1 MAKSGT
7 ITKTIRTGYQLKL
20 MWTIDSQ
27 SAANNTSTV
36 TAKVQLV
43 STGASYT
50 INSSATKN
58 GSLTINGTK
67 YTFTF
72 SAALSG
78 SQTKTLFTK
87 TVTIAH
93 SADGSKT
100 CAFST
105 TCGINVTL
113 GSTYYGN
120 VTASGNGAFDT
131 IPRATTPT
139 LSASSVNMGSSI
151 TINMPRA
158 ADSFTHT
165 LTYKFGK
172 ATGTIGSGLGTSKAW
187 TVPLTLASQIPSGTS
202 GTCTITCKTY
212 NGSTLI
218 GTKSIGFVAKVPAAV
233 VPSISTINF
242 TETVAGLAAQFLA
255 FVQGKSKV
263 KINIAAAGAYGSTI
277 KTYKTTVDGQT
288 LTGSAPTTGTLSSGT
303 KTVTVTVTDSRG
315 RTAKQTKTLTVIPYA
330 APAIRGMSASRSLAD
345 GTENYEGTNCKIGFA
360 YAISTLGGKNTS
372 KYVLEYKAKAAT
384 TWTKLKEGTGYVVSD
399 TVITGAVM
407 NTDSSYDVRL
417 SVTDYFGTVRR
428 TVEVP
433 TAFTLIDFNA
443 SGKAIAFGKVSE
455 IASGVEFGM
464 PAYFSNGE
472 TPEGAKVIQSGT
484 DCNSLLTSGFY
495 CFSSAVLATMK
506 NCPIVAGASGAIIV
520 LDMGEAGQKVQIAVR
535 CSETGFQLWERCYYQ
550 SKWWNWYELS
560 GLDTGWKNATLTSSF
575 ETYAGNTENALK
587 YRRKGSVVH
596 VKGVVTPKA
605 TLTGGVDNVNITTL
619 PAGYRPAVQQNFLC
633 QGSGTAVWLCTVTAS
648 GVIRF
653 ARYRTGDT
661 WANAAANTWL
671 PIDISFI
678 LD

>member
-1 MAKSGT
+1 MAKTGT
-7 ITKTIRTGYQLKL
+7 ITKTISTGYQLKL
-20 MWTIDSQ
+20 VWTVDSQ
-27 SAANNTSTV
+27 NVANNTSSVTV
-36 TAKVQLV
+36 KVQLV

-50 INSSATKN
+50 INSTATKN
-58 GSLTINGTK
+58 GNLTINGTK
-67 YTFTF
+67 YSFTF

-78 SQTKTLFTK
+78 SQTKTLYTK
-87 TVTIAH
+87 TVTISH

-100 CAFST
+100 CAFSS

-113 GSTYYGN
+113 GSTYHGN
-120 VTASGNGAFDT
+120 VTVSGNGTFDT
-131 IPRATTPT
+131 IPRATVPT

-158 ADSFTHT
+158 ADAFTHT
-165 LTYKFGK
+165 LTYKFGS
-172 ATGTIGSGLGTSKAW
+172 ATGTIGSDLGTSKAW
-187 TVPLTLASQIPSGTS
+187 TVPLTLANQIPSGTS

-212 NGSTLI
+212 NGSSLI

-233 VPSISTINF
+233 VPSILTINF

-330 APAIRGMSASRSLAD
+330 APAIKGMKATRCLAD
-345 GTENYEGTNCKIGFA
+345 GTENYEGTHCKIGFSHT
-360 YAISTLGGKNTS
+360 ISTLGSKNTS
-372 KYVLEYKAKAAT
+372 KYVLEYKAKSAT

-575 ETYAGNTENALK
+575 ETYAGNTENDLK

-633 QGSGTAVWLCTVTAS
+633 QGSGTAVWLCTVTAG

>member
-20 MWTIDSQ
+20 VWAIDSQ

-36 TAKVQLV
+36 TVKVQLV

-93 SADGSKT
+93 SADGSKA

-113 GSTYYGN
+113 GGTYYGD
-120 VTASGNGAFDT
+120 VTASGSGTFDT

-158 ADSFTHT
+158 ADAFTHT
-165 LTYKFGK
+165 LTYKFGN

-218 GTKSIGFVAKVPAAV
+218 GTKTVSFKANVPASV
-233 VPSISTINF
+233 VPTISAVSL

-263 KINIAAAGAYGSTI
+263 KINIAAAGVYGSTI
-277 KTYKTTVDGQT
+277 KTYKTTVDGKT
-288 LTGSAPTTGTLSSGT
+288 LTGSAPTTGTMSSGT

-330 APAIRGMSASRSLAD
+330 APAIRGMSATRSLAD

-360 YAISTLGGKNTS
+360 YAISTLGSKNTS
-372 KYVLEYKAKAAT
+372 KYVLEYKAKSAT

-428 TVEVP
+428 TLEVP

-455 IASGVEFGM
+455 MAAGVEFGM

-520 LDMGEAGQKVQIAVR
+520 LDMGDSGQKVQIAVR
-535 CSETGFQLWERCYYQ
+535 CSSVGFQLWERCYYS
-550 SKWWNWYELS
+550 SKWWDWYELS
-560 GLDTGWKNATLTSSF
+560 GFDTGWKNATLTSSF
-575 ETYAGNTENALK
+575 ETYSGNDENALK
-587 YRRKGSVVH
+587 YRRKGDVVH
-596 VKGVVTPKA
+596 VKGVITPKT

-619 PAGYRPAVQQNFLC
+619 PAGYRPTVQRNFLC

>member
-1 MAKSGT
+1 M
-7 ITKTIRTGYQLKL
+7 
-20 MWTIDSQ
+20 
-27 SAANNTSTV
+27 
-36 TAKVQLV
+36 
-43 STGASYT
+43 
-50 INSSATKN
+50 
-58 GSLTINGTK
+58 
-67 YTFTF
+67 
-72 SAALSG
+72 
-78 SQTKTLFTK
+78 
-87 TVTIAH
+87 
-93 SADGSKT
+93 
-100 CAFST
+100 
-105 TCGINVTL
+105 
-113 GSTYYGN
+113 
-120 VTASGNGAFDT
+120 
-131 IPRATTPT
+131 
-139 LSASSVNMGSSI
+139 
-151 TINMPRA
+151 
-158 ADSFTHT
+158 
-165 LTYKFGK
+165 
-172 ATGTIGSGLGTSKAW
+172 
-187 TVPLTLASQIPSGTS
+187 
-202 GTCTITCKTY
+202 
-212 NGSTLI
+212 
-218 GTKSIGFVAKVPAAV
+218 
-233 VPSISTINF
+233 
-242 TETVAGLAAQFLA
+242 
-255 FVQGKSKV
+255 
-263 KINIAAAGAYGSTI
+263 
-277 KTYKTTVDGQT
+277 
-288 LTGSAPTTGTLSSGT
+288 
-303 KTVTVTVTDSRG
+303 TDSRG

-330 APAIRGMSASRSLAD
+330 APAIKGMKAARCLAD
-345 GTENYEGTNCKIGFA
+345 GTENYEGTYCKIGFSHT
-360 YAISTLGGKNTS
+360 ISTLGSKNTS
-372 KYVLEYKAKAAT
+372 KYVLEYKAKSAT
-384 TWTKLKEGTGYVVSD
+384 TWTKLKEGAGYVVSD

-464 PAYFSNGE
+464 PAYFSNG
-472 TPEGAKVIQSGT
+472 
-484 DCNSLLTSGFY
+484 LLTSGFY

-560 GLDTGWKNATLTSSF
+560 GLDTGWKNAALTSSF
-575 ETYAGNTENALK
+575 ETYAGNTENDLK

-633 QGSGTAVWLCTVTAS
+633 QGSGTAVWLCTVTAG